1 MHIHSYYLESTWI
14 FFLLDIETD
23 LKKTILSFKF
33 YPSLSQDLYST
44 MIIGYEIGKI
54 NSKFLPFGQLN
65 EGYQKTEEKSKFS
78 SNWCFHSKVLRTTLF
93 GIFGGFRSVWW
104 WKMIFRIRPYKS
116 EIRLLI
122 NQVFTCDAVRLVE
135 FQ

>member
-1 MHIHSYYLESTWI
+1 MLHRLYQPISMEHNVSSSMHIHSYYLESAWI

-23 LKKTILSFKF
+23 LKKTILSFEF

-78 SNWCFHSKVLRTTLF
+78 SNWCFHSKVLRTT
-93 GIFGGFRSVWW
+93 
-104 WKMIFRIRPYKS
+104 
-116 EIRLLI
+116 
-122 NQVFTCDAVRLVE
+122 
-135 FQ
+135 